1 MGIAEDI
8 ARRSV
13 LETGTE
19 PEFVVNHIVRW
30 ENAGSG
36 MVRLYLASVRG
47 PNDRIEYSA
56 VTSPSEL
63 AEMGRACLRI
73 AADFHNLLM
82 SLGVMSEAIN

>member
-1 MGIAEDI
+1 MSIVEGIAQ
-8 ARRSV
+8 RT
-13 LETGTE
+13 LFETGNE
-19 PEFVVNHIVRW
+19 QEFVVNKIVRW
-30 ENAGSG
+30 ENAGNG
-36 MVRLYLASVRG
+36 MVRVYLASVRG
-47 PNDRIEYSA
+47 QNDRVEYSA